1 MIILSIVIWL
11 LVSWAMYHTI
21 SKQVITT
28 RTKGDK
34 YASILFTLI
43 TGPLMLVALSTALV
57 LGRFVDYKDV

>member
-1 MIILSIVIWL
+1 MIILGIIIWL
-11 LVSWAMYHTI
+11 LVSWAMYHTMT
-21 SKQVITT
+21 KQVMII

-43 TGPLMLVALSTALV
+43 IGPLMLVALSTALV